1 MLSALSLAAPS
12 TPVSLYTSAS
22 TLSLLVPLQLLGA
35 CLLFNCLISPL
46 FCRLQVSPLQPLGFT
61 SFYTL
66 WTPTHPFNRWVSPL
80 PLSLQVSFFPC
91 SPRVSPFPSTFQ
103 SSLLPSIP
111 QLSLLPPFSPLLYIL
126 QFSPLPPFSPLSS
139 SSSSPCN
146 LPPGAQLPLTPSKP
160 SPTPS
165 PPLLPSIRGPLSH
178 PIPREVGEE
187 GPSSSSPQAPGPHLP
202 PPGAER
208 GLSPD
213 PLCLGGPAEPPYMR
227 SPRL

>member
-1 MLSALSLAAPS
+1 MTCREDGEQGCIPFMLSALSLAAPS

-146 LPPGAQLPLTPSKP
+146 LPPGAQLPLTPSKL

-178 PIPREVGEE
+178 PIPREGGGKVPAAPHPKPPVPTYLHPGQSE
-187 GPSSSSPQAPGPHLP
+187 G
-202 PPGAER
+202 
-208 GLSPD
+208 
-213 PLCLGGPAEPPYMR
+213 
-227 SPRL
+227 